1 MMNKARKN
9 DWVRIHNVIFE
20 PEERAPQVPEDTK
33 KVPLELWVKGYL
45 VDEQAEVGDMVT
57 IKTVTGRLV
66 NGRLIEIE
74 PSFDH
79 DFGSY
84 VKELAYIGPQLREL
98 LKGGEHR
105 E

>member
-1 MMNKARKN
+1 MNKAKKN
-9 DWVRIHNVIFE
+9 DWVKIHNIILG

-45 VDEQAEVGDMVT
+45 IDEKAEIGDTVVV
-57 IKTVTGRLV
+57 KTVTGRRV
-66 NGRLIEIE
+66 SGSLIEIE
-74 PSFDH
+74 PSFNH

-84 VKELAYIGPQLREL
+84 VKELAYIGPGLREL